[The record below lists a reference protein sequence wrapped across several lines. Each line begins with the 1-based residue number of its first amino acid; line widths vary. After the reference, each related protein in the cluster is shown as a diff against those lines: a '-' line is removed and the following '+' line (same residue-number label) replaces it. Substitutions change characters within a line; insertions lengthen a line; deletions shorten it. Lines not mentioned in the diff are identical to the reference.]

1 MKIVSLFGAAL
12 LASVSG
18 AAIAADLPSRK
29 VAPAPV
35 YAAPVFTWSGFYI
48 GVNAGGVISRTTGR
62 PDGITPNILFA
73 APGLPTVNSEKFGFL
88 GGGQVGFN
96 YQTGSFVFGVEG
108 DIDFS
113 TAKDTR
119 GIFVPTAIPGFA
131 VVGNAQAKLD
141 YLATIR
147 GRIGYTITPALL
159 GYLTGG
165 VAIGGGSVSAAATL
179 SPLGFPTW
187 IGNAPSTRTGW
198 TVGAGAEYALSNNFS
213 VKAEYLYYDLG
224 STKLVASDFLLPSA
238 VSYNVKRDG
247 HVFRLGVN
255 YRFGWGGAAPVV
267 AKY

>member
-147 GRIGYTITPALL
+147 GRIGYTITPAFLAINGIQTLSHAFLDLSGDLAALVAL
-159 GYLTGG
+159 GATDIRLSPHSLDM
-165 VAIGGGSVSAAATL
+165 VAVARIFRDALDQRISAAEAREAMRAL
-179 SPLGFPTW
+179 DAPGPFANGFFH
-187 IGNAPSTRTGW
+187 GR
-198 TVGAGAEYALSNNFS
+198 AGH
-213 VKAEYLYYDLG
+213 LYIEAAG
-224 STKLVASDFLLPSA
+224 SA
-238 VSYNVKRDG
+238 
-247 HVFRLGVN
+247 
-255 YRFGWGGAAPVV
+255 
-267 AKY
+267 